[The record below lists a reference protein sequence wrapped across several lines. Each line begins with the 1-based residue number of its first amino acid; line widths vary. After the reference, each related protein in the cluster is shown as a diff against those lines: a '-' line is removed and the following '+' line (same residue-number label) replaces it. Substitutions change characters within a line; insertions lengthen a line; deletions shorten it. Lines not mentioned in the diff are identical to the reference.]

1 VSLSLSLLSLSLSLL
16 LGCRCRSAAVGAEDL
31 LVSHNTV
38 ARLCA
43 GRALPSSA
51 TTTVTAAATAT
62 AAGAQIKREGAG
74 LAAVAGQGAFGDGSG
89 LEPPCFLVLGVLGAA
104 AAHRP
109 PGPNPSPGPDGYQKV
124 TPVLYPAIERQ
135 RTTHSLT
142 CLFLTSLLP
151 SQSVFT
157 VLAAAASAATPLA
170 AHLPAHATLPAGGT
184 ALYTFSFAP
193 PAPDLVLALTPLY
206 GDPDL
211 YVSLA
216 PKGFPSVMNYT
227 WVAAAYGADAI
238 TLQAGT
244 LPLVLRDI
252 SLPTP
257 LLSHP
262 YHTSIPC
269 LRHCTW

>member
-1 VSLSLSLLSLSLSLL
+1 M
-16 LGCRCRSAAVGAEDL
+16 
-31 LVSHNTV
+31 SHNTV

-43 GRALPSSA
+43 GRALPSSSSVDTRA
-51 TTTVTAAATAT
+51 SADVAAAGIPA
-62 AAGAQIKREGAG
+62 AEKEAGAAPGAG

-109 PGPNPSPGPDGYQKV
+109 PGPNPGPDGYQKV
-124 TPVLYPAIERQ
+124 TVLHPLVNANTQ
-135 RTTHSLT
+135 PHSLT
-142 CLFLTSLLP
+142 CLFFPPLLP

-170 AHLPAHATLPAGGT
+170 AHLPTHATLPAGGT

-238 TLQAGT
+238 TLQAGM
-244 LPLVLRDI
+244 LAPSFAIYLCRHR
-252 SLPTP
+252 S
-257 LLSHP
+257 SHP